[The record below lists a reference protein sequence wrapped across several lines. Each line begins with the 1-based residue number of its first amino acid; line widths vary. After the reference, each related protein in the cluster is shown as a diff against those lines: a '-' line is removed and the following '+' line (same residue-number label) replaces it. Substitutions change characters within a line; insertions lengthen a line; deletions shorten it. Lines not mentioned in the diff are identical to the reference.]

1 MHTKP
6 NDKDKNGA
14 EMTGTTSSRI
24 YFWVMVALGF
34 AACGVSAYSLF
45 GGNPVYQWLILA
57 SLTVITGA
65 FTIKLPG
72 VNSKI
77 SLADTL
83 ICINIVLFG
92 PAAGALTAAMDGII
106 GSARAKTASRRLEF
120 ALFNGSSMSVSALL
134 GGLAFT
140 SLIGR
145 PMLYHNTI
153 APAGSLLPAL
163 ALLALVYYFANSTF
177 VAIIVALEQGQSI
190 FAVWREKFLF
200 AIVNYVAAAS
210 VAGLLAQTE
219 GSITLLMILT
229 ILTALAAIYISSKSF
244 AETAGD
250 ALEQEE
256 TTGRWLNS
264 VGMLADAIGTK
275 EKWTRDDSQRLGVHV
290 RALGRAMGCSSEVM
304 QSLETAALL
313 HDVGKI
319 AVPESILSKPGKLTP
334 EEFERM
340 KVHPAVAADI
350 LASANFPQRITDC
363 VRHLREHWDG
373 TGYPNKLR
381 GSEIPLEPRILAV
394 ADGYTV
400 LTSDRP
406 YRPKYSREDAVKILR
421 SDAGK
426 VFDPEVVETFIRI
439 LPDIK
444 GDPGHKAPEYATSMS
459 ESANAEAIGSS
470 AR

>member
-1 MHTKP
+1 L
-6 NDKDKNGA
+6 DELGA
-14 EMTGTTSSRI
+14 EMMNGKRNKGSRF
-24 YFWVMVALGF
+24 YFWVMVALGL
-34 AACGVSAYSLF
+34 AACGASAYYLF
-45 GGNPVYQWLILA
+45 SGNPAYQWLILA
-57 SLTVITGA
+57 SLTIVTGA

-83 ICINIVLFG
+83 ICVNIVLFG
-92 PAAGALTAAMDGII
+92 PAAGALTAAMDGVIA
-106 GSARAKTASRRLEF
+106 SARAKTTSRRLEF
-120 ALFNGSSMSVSALL
+120 ALFNGSSMALSAFL
-134 GGLAFT
+134 GGLAFS

-145 PMLYHNTI
+145 PMLYHDSATPI
-153 APAGSLLPAL
+153 GSLLPAL

-177 VAIIVALEQGQSI
+177 VAIIVALEQSQNV

-219 GSITLLMILT
+219 GSITALMVLT
-229 ILTALAAIYISSKSF
+229 ILTALAAIYISSKSY
-244 AETAGD
+244 ADTAGD
-250 ALEQEE
+250 ALEQQESS
-256 TTGRWLNS
+256 GRWLNS

-275 EKWTRDDSQRLGVHV
+275 EKWSHDDSLRLGIYV
-290 RALGRAMGCSSEVM
+290 RALGRAMGCNSEVM

-313 HDVGKI
+313 HDVGKV
-319 AVPESILSKPGKLTP
+319 AVPEAILSKPGKLTP
-334 EEFERM
+334 EEFERI

-373 TGYPNKLR
+373 TGYPNNLR
-381 GSEIPLEPRILAV
+381 GTEIPLEPRILAV
-394 ADGYTV
+394 ADGFTV

-406 YRPKYSREDAVKILR
+406 YRPRYSRDEAVKILR

-426 VFDPEVVETFIRI
+426 VFDPQVVETLIRI

-444 GDPGHKAPEYATSMS
+444 DDPGLKGPATVT
-459 ESANAEAIGSS
+459 SAALEAQEEPVKSLTK
-470 AR
+470 

>member
-1 MHTKP
+1 
-6 NDKDKNGA
+6 
-14 EMTGTTSSRI
+14 MTGTTSSRI
-24 YFWVMVALGF
+24 YFWAMVALGF
-34 AACGVSAYSLF
+34 AACGFSAFILF

-92 PAAGALTAAMDGII
+92 PAAGALTAALDGVI
-106 GSARAKTASRRLEF
+106 GSVRAKTSSRRLEF
-120 ALFNGSSMSVSALL
+120 ALFNGSSMAVSALL

-140 SLIGR
+140 SLVGR
-145 PMLYHNTI
+145 PMLYHNAI

-177 VAIIVALEQGQSI
+177 VAIIVGLEQHQSI

-219 GSITLLMILT
+219 GSITLLMVLT
-229 ILTALAAIYISSKSF
+229 ILTALAAIYISSRSF

-250 ALEQEE
+250 VLEQEE
-256 TTGRWLNS
+256 SSSRWLNS
-264 VGMLADAIGTK
+264 VSMLADAIGSK

-290 RALGRAMGCSSEVM
+290 RALGHAMGCSSEVLLT
-304 QSLETAALL
+304 LETAALL

-319 AVPESILSKPGKLTP
+319 AVPESILGKPGKLTP

-350 LASANFPQRITDC
+350 LSSANFPTRVTDC
-363 VRHLREHWDG
+363 VRYLREHWDG
-373 TGYPNKLR
+373 TGYPNNLR

-394 ADGYTV
+394 ADVYTV

-406 YRPKYSREDAVKILR
+406 YRPKYSREEAVKILR

-439 LPDIK
+439 LPEIK
-444 GDPGHKAPEYATSMS
+444 EDPGRKVPDQATRFS
-459 ESANAEAIGSS
+459 ESNNAEVVGTA
-470 AR
+470 AK